1 MSQIT
6 VADISRWQGTINWD
20 QFKDAVSGVVIK
32 AGGADGGLYTDGML
46 AYNRDRARER
56 NVPIWFYWYKG
67 GAGSASQQA
76 EYFVNCIG
84 GLRDGEALVLDDENE
99 GKVNPVFDAE
109 FADRVKQ
116 LTGLNV
122 VIYSNQSRFI
132 GVDLSELKNRNLGAW
147 VAKYGANGGTLESA
161 GSAPV
166 ISGMD
171 IIMWQYTST
180 ARVSGVTANTV
191 DLNVFY
197 GDVAAFKSYGAKGIV
212 PAPSAPVVPA
222 PAVSTGNGTY
232 TVVKNDTLSGIGA
245 KLGISWQSIAA
256 WNGIVAP
263 YTIFPNQVL
272 SVS

>member
-1 MSQIT
+1 MQ
-6 VADISRWQGTINWD
+6 
-20 QFKDAVSGVVIK
+20 
-32 AGGADGGLYTDGML
+32 
-46 AYNRDRARER
+46 
-56 NVPIWFYWYKG
+56 
-67 GAGSASQQA
+67 
-76 EYFVNCIG
+76 
-84 GLRDGEALVLDDENE
+84 
-99 GKVNPVFDAE
+99 PV

-197 GDVAAFKSYGAKGIV
+197 GDVAAFK
-212 PAPSAPVVPA
+212 
-222 PAVSTGNGTY
+222 
-232 TVVKNDTLSGIGA
+232 
-245 KLGISWQSIAA
+245 
-256 WNGIVAP
+256 
-263 YTIFPNQVL
+263 
-272 SVS
+272 